1 MGKRW
6 LPLESNPDVLNS
18 FAKGLGFDTSAYAFC
33 DIFGLDEEL
42 LAMVPQPVLAV
53 LLLFPVTD
61 RTEAARKAE
70 DKELR
75 DQAVS
80 VPSDIFYMKQ
90 TIGNAC
96 GTIGL
101 LHAIG
106 NSQDRI
112 KLEPASFLQSFLA
125 QTARMTSA
133 QRGDYLENPP
143 EDGPDID
150 KAHEAAANDGS
161 TAPPRP
167 EDEVNLHFVALVQKH
182 GKIWELDGRKA
193 FPIDHGPSSPDSLL
207 SDAAKVAQRFMS
219 QSDSLS
225 FNLIALASAA

>member
-1 MGKRW
+1 M
-6 LPLESNPDVLNS
+6 
-18 FAKGLGFDTSAYAFC
+18 
-33 DIFGLDEEL
+33 
-42 LAMVPQPVLAV
+42 
-53 LLLFPVTD
+53 
-61 RTEAARKAE
+61 
-70 DKELR
+70 
-75 DQAVS
+75 S

-112 KLEPASFLQSFLA
+112 KLGAALDNSCNRLMYLCNSQPHLVTEGACAEPASFLQSFLA

-150 KAHEAAANDGS
+150 KAHEVAGDTLLAYG
-161 TAPPRP
+161 
-167 EDEVNLHFVALVQKH
+167 EWQLH
-182 GKIWELDGRKA
+182 
-193 FPIDHGPSSPDSLL
+193 
-207 SDAAKVAQRFMS
+207 
-219 QSDSLS
+219 
-225 FNLIALASAA
+225 